1 MANVQRVGDANN
13 VGGAITTVLQSNVYA
28 NGILIA
34 VDGSTVSSHT
44 PNTGFHLVAN
54 CRTAAGSNNVF
65 INNKKVTIT
74 GGADN
79 CAHTRSGG
87 SPNVFVN

>member
-1 MANVQRVGDANN
+1 MPNVQRVGDANN
-13 VGGAITTVLQSNVYA
+13 VGGEIVSTLQTNTYA
-28 NGILIA
+28 NGILIS
-34 VDGSTVSSHT
+34 VDGSTVSTHT
-44 PNTGFHLVAN
+44 PNIGLHTIDS
-54 CRTAAGSNNVF
+54 CRTDTGSSNVF

-79 CAHTRSGG
+79 CSHTRSGG